1 MIIPASDDPE
11 FNNPSG
17 LNAIEGKSIPASM
30 PYRLIRNKLKTS
42 VIKYTGAIAAT
53 YIIPT
58 CKNGSY
64 ENIVNVY
71 NIIIVKNGKNDNS
84 KNILI
89 NLNTYFSVSGTIKNI
104 DINGKTITKNII
116 KAWRN
121 IKMANKM
128 DIAITNELIKNSDI
142 ILLLIT
148 GFTFN
153 MLYQLLFNL

>member
-1 MIIPASDDPE
+1 MPGSDEPE

-17 LNAIEGKSIPASM
+17 LNAVEGKSIPDNM
-30 PYRLIRNKLKTS
+30 PYRLILNKLKTS

-53 YIIPT
+53 YIIPI

-64 ENIVNVY
+64 ENMVNVY
-71 NIIIVKNGKNDNS
+71 NMITVKKGKNDNS

-121 IKMANKM
+121 IRMANKI
-128 DIAITNELIKNSDI
+128 DIAITNVLIKNSDT

-148 GFTFN
+148 GFTFS
-153 MLYQLLFNL
+153 MLYQLLFNLYI

>member
-1 MIIPASDDPE
+1 MLVSDVPE

-17 LNAIEGKSIPASM
+17 PNVIGGELIPVNM
-30 PYRLIRNKLKTS
+30 LYRPTRNKLKTS

-53 YIIPT
+53 YIMPT

-64 ENIVNVY
+64 ENMVNVY

-89 NLNTYFSVSGTIKNI
+89 NLNTYFSASGIIKNI

-121 IKMANKM
+121 IRMANKM
-128 DIAITNELIKNSDI
+128 DIAITNELIKNSDT
-142 ILLLIT
+142 ILLPIA